1 MKKIILPI
9 LLLIFTSQVQG
20 AIGVTEGAAE
30 IVSTSNTA
38 TYDFASFTPATNNVI
53 VVIAFGRGTFDDGAI
68 TNVSGTALT
77 WTRKTSTTWNGAVD
91 TVYIFWAKTG
101 ATTVAS
107 VYRVDFT
114 GDNATG
120 CIAYMFQF
128 SGADLTT
135 ADPLKKAVVNL
146 GTSTNATS
154 GTIAALD
161 TNNGYAAA
169 WMGGLSSSNPAN
181 VSAPPTSWTEIG
193 DNGFGTPTSNASGAF
208 RAGGETG
215 TAITFTNNSTTWG
228 FGAVEVY
235 VSGAGPQPPAGAPKR
250 VVII

>member
-1 MKKIILPI
+1 MKKILLPI
-9 LLLIFTSQVQG
+9 LLLVFTSQVQA
-20 AIGVTEGAAE
+20 AIGVSEGAAE
-30 IVSTSNTA
+30 IVSTSNSA
-38 TYDFASFTPATNNVI
+38 TYDFGSFVPATNNIIVI
-53 VVIAFGRGTFDDGAI
+53 IALGRGTVDDGVI
-68 TNVSGTALT
+68 TNVSGTSLT
-77 WTRKTSTTWNGAVD
+77 WTRKTSATFNAGAD

-101 ATTVAS
+101 ASTAAS
-107 VYRVDFT
+107 VYQVNFT

-135 ADPLKKAVVNL
+135 SDPLKKAITNS

-154 GTIAALD
+154 GSIAALD

-181 VSAPPTSWTEIG
+181 VSSGPTSWTEIG
-193 DNGFGTPTSNASGAF
+193 DNGFATPTSNGAGAF

-215 TAITFTNNSTTWG
+215 TSITFTNSSTTWG

-235 VSGAGPQPPAGAPKR
+235 VSGAGPQPPSGAPR
-250 VVII
+250 RTVII